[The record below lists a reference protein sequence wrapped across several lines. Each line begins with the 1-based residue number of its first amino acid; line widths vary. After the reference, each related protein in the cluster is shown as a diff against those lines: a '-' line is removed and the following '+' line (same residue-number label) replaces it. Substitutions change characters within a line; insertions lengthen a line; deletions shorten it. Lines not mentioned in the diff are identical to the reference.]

1 MIHLLNESLN
11 VNNQHYYYGSVDSL
25 LTALSSQDVTFTEDN
40 YRLNNNILRVGI
52 TEAFTL
58 ATAIGKHTVVHVI
71 DTYKRVYNVVRYEIQ
86 SGYILYTLEID
97 LWHTYIYDADVRNLR
112 INRSTRDIVINGEHM
127 GFYKKPLQAMKSP
140 KFIPLDLS
148 GGEAEDV
155 EVNAS
160 EFSLVL
166 AVKYNLFQ
174 SQTGSMSI
182 TKLFSYDI
190 GDLLETYCDAVTTA
204 GNPYATSRCIQDV
217 ISDLL
222 SGLYE
227 VEATITEAG
236 GTQTTFTVKAEL
248 KNAWIIDSALLWE
261 FGQEAG
267 MLTNLKLKFRSKHVG
282 WEDVALKP
290 NWISCSDG
298 RAIQG
303 NGYTLPAKVREL
315 SFDDTK
321 PNCHYLI
328 GTPHA
333 NMEVN
338 ALYGGIKAELRCT
351 TDIDDLKVLL
361 IQGDQELDIT
371 SAFSLN
377 FTAVDGD
384 ITLERY
390 ILDAIQNALPLISS
404 WGGLA
409 NSALT
414 GNVFGALSGASN
426 VFGHATSMILNSPQ
440 FAQRTGYN
448 VKAGNAG
455 MAFFANYSRWL
466 ASGGLLTNP
475 YCVVEIEDE
484 ITEIDELQYNG
495 LVYDVTVASFADL
508 FRNFDATTG
517 TAVVGTVDGYDYL
530 QCSQMTFAGNV
541 PKEAEQYI
549 YNKLVGGIRIKE
561 L

>member
-1 MIHLLNESLN
+1 MIHLLNETLN
-11 VNNQHYYYGSVDSL
+11 VNNEHYYYGSVASI

-40 YRLNNNILRVGI
+40 YRLNNNVLRI
-52 TEAFTL
+52 AFTDSF
-58 ATAIGKHTVVHVI
+58 TVNVAITKHTVVHVI
-71 DTYKRVYNVVRYEIQ
+71 GDYKRVYNVLRYEIQ
-86 SGYILYTLEID
+86 SGYIQYDLEVD

-112 INRSTRDIVINGEHM
+112 VNRSTRDIQINGEHM
-127 GFYKKPLQAMKSP
+127 GFYKKPLQAMKAQ

-148 GGEAEDV
+148 GGEAEHV
-155 EVNAS
+155 EVDAS

-174 SQTGSMSI
+174 SQTGSMSK
-182 TKLFSYDI
+182 TQLFSFDI
-190 GDLLETYCDAVTTA
+190 GWLLETYCDAVEDA
-204 GNPYATSRCIQDV
+204 GNTAAVNRCVQDV
-217 ISDLL
+217 IGDLL

-227 VEATITEAG
+227 VEATVTLADQT
-236 GTQTTFTVKAEL
+236 TQTFTVKAEL

-267 MLTNLKLKFRSKHVG
+267 MYTNLKLKFRSKHVG
-282 WEDVALKP
+282 WDDIALKP

-298 RAIQG
+298 RQIQG

-315 SFDDTK
+315 TFDNTK

-404 WGGLA
+404 WGSVA

-440 FAQRTGYN
+440 FAQRTGLN

-455 MAFFANYSRWL
+455 MAFFANYSRWGAYL
-466 ASGGLLTNP
+466 GLLTNP

-495 LVYDVTVASFADL
+495 LVYDITVSTLHNIFT
-508 FRNFDATTG
+508 NFDATTG
-517 TAVVGTVDGYDYL
+517 TTVAGTVDGYDYL
-530 QCSQMTFAGNV
+530 QCSQMTFNGNV
-541 PKEAEQYI
+541 PKEAQQYI